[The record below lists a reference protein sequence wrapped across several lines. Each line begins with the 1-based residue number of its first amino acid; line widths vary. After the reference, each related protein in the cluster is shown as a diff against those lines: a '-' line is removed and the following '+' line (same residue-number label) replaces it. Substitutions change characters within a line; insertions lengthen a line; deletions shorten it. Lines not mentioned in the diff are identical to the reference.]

1 MRSNLQAS
9 VMKANL
15 KASLHF
21 TAWQTPVSRSPVGL
35 LLNHSAGKFENIGG
49 FNCYVATP
57 TGDYPKDIVVL
68 FLTDVFGLAL
78 NNNLVRPTIYYD
90 LDLELMSMARSY
102 SRTISLAMDSG
113 QSPRISSLVNRSRI
127 PCAIR
132 PTST

>member
-1 MRSNLQAS
+1 
-9 VMKANL
+9 MKANL

-21 TAWQTPVSRSPVGL
+21 TAWQTLVSRSPAGL
-35 LLNHSAGKFENIGG
+35 LLIHSAGKFEKIGG

-78 NNNLVRPTIYYD
+78 NNNLVRRTICSD
-90 LDLELMSMARSY
+90 LDLELMCTACSY
-102 SRTISLAMDSG
+102 LRTTSLAMDSG
-113 QSPRISSLVNRSRI
+113 RSPRTSWLVNRSQI

-132 PTST
+132 PIST